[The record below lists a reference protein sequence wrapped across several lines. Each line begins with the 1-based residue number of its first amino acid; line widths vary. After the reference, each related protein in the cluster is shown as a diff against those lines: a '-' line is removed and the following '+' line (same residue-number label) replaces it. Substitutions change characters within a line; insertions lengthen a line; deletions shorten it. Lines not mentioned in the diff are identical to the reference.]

1 MPVFDYPWSLLFFCR
16 NALIHAVMLQPASL
30 PVLPNAVQVPVVLR
44 IVSSGPT
51 VPRVGCQ
58 AVHVTLQ
65 STALVT
71 HQNAPRMIMCLMAP
85 HVTAILAIA
94 TMEAAQVMMLNV
106 RITLQ
111 LVSMRPRDG

>member
-1 MPVFDYPWSLLFFCR
+1 
-16 NALIHAVMLQPASL
+16 MLQPASL
-30 PVLPNAVQVPVVLR
+30 PVLPNAVQVPVVMR
-44 IVSSGPT
+44 VVSSGPM

-85 HVTAILAIA
+85 HVTAILAIVM
-94 TMEAAQVMMLNV
+94 MEAAQVTMINV
-106 RITLQ
+106 RSALE
-111 LVSMRPRDG
+111 LVSEHVSKGWIII